1 MSKKFI
7 KINGEF
13 LKYNG
18 SLIKAPIAEVLN
30 IDTSDATATSS
41 DIAKD
46 KTAYVNGVKVVGTH
60 ECEAQSV
67 ETQTKSVALSM
78 ANGNQ
83 VVTPD
88 TGKYFTSVTIQKPST
103 LIPSNIL
110 NGIDIGGVIGTYTGD
125 IELETKSV
133 ALSMNSGNQV
143 VTSTDGKA
151 LSSVTITKPSTLTP
165 ENVKLGVNIGGVV
178 GTYADA
184 ETEEKSA
191 TLNFS
196 SVSVQNVVPST
207 GKLLSKVSINKPDTL
222 MPENIKIGIN
232 IAGIEGTYTADESEE
247 KSVELNFTTTP
258 QVVTPTE
265 GKVLSKVSIN
275 KPVKLTPENIKKGVT
290 IAGVKGTYDNFPTS
304 IEIDQDNLWV
314 NKTFNEVYVATSN
327 NVNIGAN
334 CTIRTYG
341 DNATITA
348 DNLTAEN
355 IKKGVN
361 ILGVTGTLEPG
372 ITPTGT
378 LDITTNGTHDV
389 TTYASVNVNVPTPT
403 ITFNESTGEL
413 TINDNN

>member
-18 SLIKAPIAEVLN
+18 SLIKAPIGEVLN

-46 KTAYVNGVKVVGTH
+46 KTAYVNGVKVTGTH

-78 ANGNQ
+78 VSGNQ

-88 TGKYFTSVTIQKPST
+88 TGKYLTSVTIQKPST

-232 IAGIEGTYTADESEE
+232 IAGIEGTCTADESEE

-314 NKTFNEVYVATSN
+314 NKTFNEVYVATNN

-341 DNATITA
+341 DNVIITA

-355 IKKGVN
+355 IKKGAN
-361 ILGVTGTLEPG
+361 ILGITGTLEPG